1 MIVRRLTAVVAMS
14 LVGVAVMGMFAT
26 VGAQSLDGV
35 NSSGALQLTV
45 DLGQGD
51 GNLVP
56 VLKVAVFLLLLSL
69 LPAILVSMTSFLRI
83 LIVLAFLKQAL
94 GTQTLPPSQVIV
106 GLSLFLCLFTMSP
119 VLGAI
124 YEDAYVPHQAEEL
137 SDAEA
142 VEEVNQI
149 MRDFMAIHT
158 RPQDLELFVSLVSD
172 ERPETFADVGT
183 LTLIPAFMLSEL
195 RTAFIMGALIFLPFV
210 VIDIVV
216 ASVLMAMGMM
226 MVPPVMVSLPIKLLL
241 FVLAD
246 GWNLVVTSLV
256 RSLMM

>member
-1 MIVRRLTAVVAMS
+1 MARRLLAIAAMS
-14 LVGVAVMGMFAT
+14 LWGVVLMGLFAT
-26 VGAQSLDGV
+26 VGAQSLETV
-35 NSSGALQLTV
+35 NSSGALQFSV
-45 DLGQGD
+45 DLGESD

-56 VLKVAVFLLLLSL
+56 VLKIGLFLLFLSL
-69 LPAILVSMTSFLRI
+69 LPAILISMTSFLRI
-83 LIVLAFLKQAL
+83 LIVLAFVKQAL
-94 GTQTLPPSQVIV
+94 GTQTLPPTQVIV

-119 VLGAI
+119 VLSAVHS
-124 YEDAYVPHQAEEL
+124 DAFLPHQAGVL
-137 SDAEA
+137 SDTEA
-142 VEEVNQI
+142 VEEVVEI
-149 MRDFMAIHT
+149 MREFMALHT
-158 RPQDLELFVSLVSD
+158 RPQDLELFVSMVSE
-172 ERPETFADVGT
+172 ERPESFEDVST
-183 LTLIPAFMLSEL
+183 LTLIPSYMLSEL

-256 RSLMM
+256 RSLMI